1 MWGIV
6 LDSLIDSLKAAPF
19 LLAIYLLIEFLE
31 SNGKARGK
39 TVRMLNGRLSP
50 LIAGGGGLIPQ

>member
-1 MWGIV
+1 MWDIV

-31 SNGKARGK
+31 SNGKARDR
-39 TVRMLNGRLSP
+39 TVKLQIGR
-50 LIAGGGGLIPQ
+50 AHV